1 MFTIV
6 TQTSCSETAVQE
18 VPDTGGLML
27 ALIVC
32 VDVCVCTWKENIKK
46 ENFDELGFYE
56 DRIKNTEDT
65 DKFIVQQKSKK
76 IK

>member
-1 MFTIV
+1 MNLFKEFVVKAPLMFTIV

-32 VDVCVCTWKENIKK
+32 VD
-46 ENFDELGFYE
+46 
-56 DRIKNTEDT
+56 
-65 DKFIVQQKSKK
+65 S
-76 IK
+76 